1 MRRPL
6 VRDQRGSV
14 LIFTTALLVFLLVF
28 TGLAVDLTFYMSA
41 QGELQ
46 KSLDAAAL
54 AGAGKLGFDDSVF
67 PTVRTFA
74 RDYSLFNG
82 IHGFRG
88 APSTV
93 ALDLNTVNADTGD
106 IVLGIWDPTKPQGF
120 GPGQRFEPSTDG
132 TIVNAVLCRKQVPV
146 DTTFLRLL
154 GFNGLTVGSFAVAV
168 ANPPS
173 TPPPDGCLFPIGVG
187 SCPFEGPTSKG
198 CGSTITFITSSGK
211 DEGAGCLA
219 PPCTNTAAWVNLAGG
234 NVNTPYLR
242 NAIANAAGSCPPSP
256 LKTGDT
262 IEAGNGMV
270 QTVMNDL
277 ETAFVNKYNTSET
290 YEITDEQGNI
300 TYAGKGWKVY
310 IPIIETACPAGA
322 ISGGHTIVG
331 WTEFV
336 MTQVINKGDCAVAN
350 HWGGNQWDPIG
361 KSPNC
366 LGTNTPP
373 NSGALRAIFGYYS
386 CTIIPA
392 NPVPEPLPRSALAT
406 RLRLV
411 R

>member
-74 RDYSLFNG
+74 RDYGLFNG
-82 IHGFRG
+82 MHGFRG

-93 ALDLNTVNADTGD
+93 ALDLNTGNADTGD

-120 GPGQRFEPSTDG
+120 GPGQRFAPSTDG
-132 TIVNAVLCRKQVPV
+132 TIVNAVLCQKQVPV
-146 DTTFLRLL
+146 DTAFLRLL

-187 SCPFEGPTSKG
+187 SCPFDPRSSSTG

-219 PPCTNTAAWVNLAGG
+219 PPCTNTAAWVNLEGG
-234 NVNTPYLR
+234 NVNASYLR
-242 NAIANAAGSCPPSP
+242 GAVAAAGGACPPSP
-256 LKTGDT
+256 LKTGDNINT
-262 IEAGNGMV
+262 SNGMV
-270 QTVMNDL
+270 QSVMDDLATVF
-277 ETAFVNKYNTSET
+277 ANKYNASET
-290 YEITDEQGNI
+290 YEVVDSQGNT
-300 TYAGKGWKVY
+300 TYTGKGWKVY
-310 IPIIETACPAGA
+310 IPIRPRARRARSPA
-322 ISGGHTIVG
+322 
-331 WTEFV
+331 
-336 MTQVINKGDCAVAN
+336 
-350 HWGGNQWDPIG
+350 
-361 KSPNC
+361 
-366 LGTNTPP
+366 
-373 NSGALRAIFGYYS
+373 
-386 CTIIPA
+386 
-392 NPVPEPLPRSALAT
+392 AT
-406 RLRLV
+406 RSSAGPSS
-411 R
+411 